1 MSVPARLVVTFMSN
15 SASPMAGTT
24 KLAAGGPRADFEGGL
39 ESLDRQ
45 APIIGVPHAHAHLEA
60 LFPQVAA
67 LDLHVD
73 DRQPRGDKFRRQR
86 AGSEQQRG
94 RAERR
99 DATAAGSHPGARP
112 KAPFRCAYS
121 RASCAVNAPAGSCQI
136 QFRSTVPGVLRRAE
150 ESRPSTSCAGMIAS
164 RATDPSAAR
173 I

>member
-24 KLAAGGPRADFEGGL
+24 KLAAEAPLANCCPSTSSVYSRPLTGRGPL
-39 ESLDRQ
+39 
-45 APIIGVPHAHAHLEA
+45 IGVLHAHAHLEA

-99 DATAAGSHPGARP
+99 DATAAGCHA
-112 KAPFRCAYS
+112 
-121 RASCAVNAPAGSCQI
+121 
-136 QFRSTVPGVLRRAE
+136 
-150 ESRPSTSCAGMIAS
+150 
-164 RATDPSAAR
+164 
-173 I
+173 